1 MASTNAESSIE
12 SISDLAIKIGKIN
25 RFEDVKGRY
34 DASGDDIKI
43 KSLSKSNEAS
53 DSAML
58 NSTSS
63 ATTNSERVQH
73 KPTLLGY
80 FNVEISNRYGIL
92 SDVEMRDLESDL
104 GNSSQV
110 NDTAATRPV
119 ETEQLEGEALKKTP
133 KPPPICFVS
142 RVKQNYREFRANFTG
157 KLPFYTYTPR
167 TARKFAYLIKGL
179 HSDVEVSDVR
189 DELIELDI
197 PIKHVDK
204 FNSTKN
210 PIFMAVEQKHRRSV
224 QSILASKPSRM
235 QYKPA
240 PPPVV
245 NAWKDRKQYPPLLT
259 SIANI
264 EERGAAAA

>member
-1 MASTNAESSIE
+1 MSNVKALTRDRAKLYSHHSESSIE

-43 KSLSKSNEAS
+43 KSLSKSNEAT

-73 KPTLLGY
+73 KPTLLDY

-142 RVKQNYREFRANFTG
+142 RVKQNYREFRAKLDSVAHDYYQMFTG
-157 KLPFYTYTPR
+157 
-167 TARKFAYLIKGL
+167 
-179 HSDVEVSDVR
+179 
-189 DELIELDI
+189 
-197 PIKHVDK
+197 DK
-204 FNSTKN
+204 TM
-210 PIFMAVEQKHRRSV
+210 IYYR
-224 QSILASKPSRM
+224 
-235 QYKPA
+235 
-240 PPPVV
+240 
-245 NAWKDRKQYPPLLT
+245 
-259 SIANI
+259 NI
-264 EERGAAAA
+264 NDYVFH